1 MNAIRPVS
9 CVIRA
14 EELPLYH
21 DASSALAAARVAA
34 DELLSEAKRQADA
47 ERAGARAEGLAAA
60 QTEATQLLAVTA
72 ANARRQLDGLC
83 DAIAAAIADGVA
95 AVIGDLD
102 LSDSVAR
109 AAAYAV
115 ATLQEQGR
123 VTVRVAPSHA
133 ATARG
138 RLAHDAEFCRVV
150 EDATLGPDDC
160 VVETEAGTV
169 RAGINAQLTAM
180 RNALRQA
187 AGGAA

>member
-9 CVIRA
+9 RIIRA
-14 EELPLYH
+14 EELPLYN

-34 DELLSEAKRQADA
+34 GELLSEARRQAEA

-60 QTEATQLLAVTA
+60 QVEATQLLAATA
-72 ANARRQLDGLC
+72 ANVRRQLDGLR

-102 LSDSVAR
+102 LSESVAR
-109 AAAYAV
+109 AAAHAV
-115 ATLQEQGR
+115 ATLQERGR
-123 VTVRVAPSHA
+123 VTVRVAQRHA

-138 RLAHDAEFCRVV
+138 RLAHDVEFCRVV

-169 RAGINAQLTAM
+169 RAGINTQLTAM

-187 AGGAA
+187 AKGVA